1 MGSSVDAVFDF
12 VFRVVA
18 SVLVLVAY
26 TLWFVGTVK
35 RAKQLNNDINKLRGS
50 DNDRN

>member
-1 MGSSVDAVFDF
+1 MCDLYAVFDF

-18 SVLVLVAY
+18 SVLVLVASAW
-26 TLWFVGTVK
+26 LFVDAVK
-35 RAKQLNNDINKLRGS
+35 RKKKLNKDIEKLRGS